1 MERTTKMEWIEANP
15 LPAVC
20 QKCEYDYKRSQ
31 EAEEA
36 EKAEK
41 LRMEEQGFCYDC
53 SSCDHGGEQF
63 YLSRKDELTIKRKGL
78 VKAIERLER
87 QISEIDNELKTM

>member
-20 QKCEYDYKRSQ
+20 QKCEYDYKRDQ
-31 EAEEA
+31 EAEE
-36 EKAEK
+36 AEK

-53 SSCDHGGEQF
+53 SSCDHGGERF

>member
-20 QKCEYDYKRSQ
+20 QKCEYDYKRYQ
-31 EAEEA
+31 EAEE
-36 EKAEK
+36 AEK

-53 SSCDHGGEQF
+53 
-63 YLSRKDELTIKRKGL
+63 RP
-78 VKAIERLER
+78 
-87 QISEIDNELKTM
+87 

>member
-1 MERTTKMEWIEANP
+1 MEWIEANP

-20 QKCEYDYKRSQ
+20 QKCEEDFKKYH
-31 EAEEA
+31 EATEA
-36 EKAEK
+36 EK
-41 LRMEEQGFCYDC
+41 LLMEEQGFFFDC
-53 SSCDHGGEQF
+53 GSCDHGGERF

-87 QISEIDNELKTM
+87 QIKEIDNELETL